1 MSMDATSLPND
12 PALLKELVVQQVSTI
27 ESLTG
32 KLAQLEHYIAQLVR
46 ARYGPRS
53 EKLDPNQLA
62 LFDAALLDG
71 ALEEPAAERPPVS
84 ETPVEAHVRRGGGR
98 QGLPA
103 HLPRER
109 IEHDL
114 SEAEKCCPGCGQ
126 TRQRIGSETSE
137 QLKYVPAELKVVE
150 HVRWKYACR
159 ACQEHVA
166 IAAPPPKPIERG
178 LPEAGLLAQLVVG
191 KFSDHLPLY
200 RLEDIFARA
209 GMELPRSTLCRWA
222 RQTAELLEPLYA
234 LMVQRVRCSHVIHTD
249 DTPVPVLDPTL
260 GHTRTGRFWVY
271 CGDRDNP
278 YSVYDYT
285 PSRKRDGP
293 AKFLAEYRSYLQA
306 DAFAGYDGI
315 YAAGTVKQVLCWAHA
330 RRKFFEAKETKPREA
345 HEALA
350 WIARLYAIEREA
362 KNATNHERWTLRQER
377 TLPLLAQFR
386 EWLVSLTG
394 RVLPKSP
401 LGQAV
406 QYVLPR
412 WDGFARFCEDGA
424 LAIDNNLS
432 ERTLRP
438 CAIGRKNWLF
448 LGNDRGGRTAAIL
461 LSFTASAK
469 ANQVEPWAYLYSA
482 ITQLAN
488 QTRDPQSFAKLLT
501 ELLPD
506 AWLHAHPEAH
516 RPWSR

>member
-62 LFDAALLDG
+62 LFDAALFDA
-71 ALEEPAAERPPVS
+71 ALEEPAADEPAAD
-84 ETPVEAHVRRGGGR
+84 ETPVKAHVRRGGGR
-98 QGLPA
+98 RGLPA

-200 RLEDIFARA
+200 RLENIFARA
-209 GMELPRSTLCRWA
+209 RHGIARVPR
-222 RQTAELLEPLYA
+222 
-234 LMVQRVRCSHVIHTD
+234 
-249 DTPVPVLDPTL
+249 
-260 GHTRTGRFWVY
+260 F
-271 CGDRDNP
+271 
-278 YSVYDYT
+278 
-285 PSRKRDGP
+285 
-293 AKFLAEYRSYLQA
+293 
-306 DAFAGYDGI
+306 
-315 YAAGTVKQVLCWAHA
+315 AAGPSTPG
-330 RRKFFEAKETKPREA
+330 RRP
-345 HEALA
+345 
-350 WIARLYAIEREA
+350 IC
-362 KNATNHERWTLRQER
+362 
-377 TLPLLAQFR
+377 
-386 EWLVSLTG
+386 S
-394 RVLPKSP
+394 
-401 LGQAV
+401 
-406 QYVLPR
+406 
-412 WDGFARFCEDGA
+412 
-424 LAIDNNLS
+424 
-432 ERTLRP
+432 
-438 CAIGRKNWLF
+438 
-448 LGNDRGGRTAAIL
+448 
-461 LSFTASAK
+461 
-469 ANQVEPWAYLYSA
+469 
-482 ITQLAN
+482 
-488 QTRDPQSFAKLLT
+488 
-501 ELLPD
+501 
-506 AWLHAHPEAH
+506 
-516 RPWSR
+516 SRCTP